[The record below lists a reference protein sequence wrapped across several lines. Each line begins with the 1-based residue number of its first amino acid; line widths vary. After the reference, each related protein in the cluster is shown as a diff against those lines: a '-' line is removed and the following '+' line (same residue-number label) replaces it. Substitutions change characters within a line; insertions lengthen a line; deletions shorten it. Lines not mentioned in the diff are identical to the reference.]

1 MQCCLLA
8 CCIIGF
14 YQQNSDTQCRPD
26 YNVTCFS
33 FIFQVYFKCLISW
46 LDVKLFFHTFLDFW
60 IRYALF
66 WCSCWLLSQ
75 VSSCYSSSDK
85 FGWFLFCWASK
96 QQNYSLF
103 GICHLEIFPENM
115 DFISMWKS
123 FLEGILMV
131 RVSGMIYTT
140 FLLNAE
146 SFRWQIP
153 DDEYFSYSCFDSP
166 MNL

>member
-1 MQCCLLA
+1 MIITQVRQVFRFCFCAVLSACMLYHWILSKEFWYSMQAWL
-8 CCIIGF
+8 
-14 YQQNSDTQCRPD
+14 

-115 DFISMWKS
+115 DFISMWKH
-123 FLEGILMV
+123 F
-131 RVSGMIYTT
+131 
-140 FLLNAE
+140 
-146 SFRWQIP
+146 
-153 DDEYFSYSCFDSP
+153 
-166 MNL
+166 